1 MTMRNGVLT
10 DQKKL
15 HLGSMEYFLALAHQI
30 QTKDD
35 AKGIE
40 LAAQLAALLEQQVY
54 EYTLG
59 DSSSVPIELAE
70 ALLQSVYYRIGLALK
85 QRGGGALTLFPL
97 RQLFDEGRQIAE
109 KRVKKARQALFVLQ
123 RTSVDGGSIA
133 YHDTVFKALPAFF
146 RNYDP
151 RFLAHETPCDIDY
164 QLCLPVEELCGIEYV
179 EAYIVRLSVE
189 NNFCA
194 DFDAER
200 FKKLLSGFCPGYRE
214 QLINLFGPVFQNAV
228 GRALLGGEI
237 ETLDITEEERRLLLL
252 RLEPLSDDRLAEL
265 THEALDA
272 VCSNFCL
279 PKAEAGYLKAAWA
292 QVLPRLHEQLSQGNI
307 DALFV
312 SFAKKRP
319 KPLRFTDGAAMPDE
333 KLRVLIEEMKGCRHL
348 SDKLTM
354 VKSHVYSLSD
364 FTEVADACFE
374 DGEYDALFSLLRG
387 IEAAVLLRRM
397 WQIYGGQTQDVRD
410 WERGFLRYIDSM
422 DQGEASRIKKA
433 AKRLREK

>member
-133 YHDTVFKALPAFF
+133 YHDTVFKALPAF
-146 RNYDP
+146 
-151 RFLAHETPCDIDY
+151 
-164 QLCLPVEELCGIEYV
+164 
-179 EAYIVRLSVE
+179 
-189 NNFCA
+189 
-194 DFDAER
+194 
-200 FKKLLSGFCPGYRE
+200 SGTTIR
-214 QLINLFGPVFQNAV
+214 VFSHTRRPA
-228 GRALLGGEI
+228 I
-237 ETLDITEEERRLLLL
+237 SITSSACRW
-252 RLEPLSDDRLAEL
+252 
-265 THEALDA
+265 
-272 VCSNFCL
+272 
-279 PKAEAGYLKAAWA
+279 K
-292 QVLPRLHEQLSQGNI
+292 
-307 DALFV
+307 
-312 SFAKKRP
+312 SFAASNTWKH
-319 KPLRFTDGAAMPDE
+319 
-333 KLRVLIEEMKGCRHL
+333 ISCGCPSKTIFARIL
-348 SDKLTM
+348 TPSDS
-354 VKSHVYSLSD
+354 KS
-364 FTEVADACFE
+364 C
-374 DGEYDALFSLLRG
+374 
-387 IEAAVLLRRM
+387 
-397 WQIYGGQTQDVRD
+397 
-410 WERGFLRYIDSM
+410 
-422 DQGEASRIKKA
+422 
-433 AKRLREK
+433 